1 MFESISRSWELVKAS
16 ASVLKSDKELLIF
29 PLISALALLVVTAT
43 FFFPLLG
50 TGYFEGRKELGASG
64 YILLFIFYLVQYFL
78 IIYFNSAL
86 VGAALIRIRGED
98 PTVRDGLA
106 IASAHLGSIFGYALI
121 SATVGLILRWFSERG
136 SLGRLAASFL
146 GLAWGL
152 ATFLAVPALVAEDL
166 GPWQAISRS
175 TSLLKKTWGE
185 QIVGNFS
192 IGAIF
197 LLIFLFVLVLG
208 AAAIAL
214 SGSGSLAM
222 ALIIIL
228 VLVMLGL
235 GLISSALH
243 GIFAAAVYSYTTTG
257 QLGGFFSDD
266 LIRGAFRERQGLL

>member
-1 MFESISRSWELVKAS
+1 MLDSISRSWELVKAS

-29 PLISALALLVVTAT
+29 PAISALALLIVTAT
-43 FFFPLLG
+43 FFLPLLL
-50 TGYFEGRKELGASG
+50 TGFFEGQTEMGATG

-78 IIYFNSAL
+78 IIFFNSAL
-86 VGAALIRIRGED
+86 VGAALIRIRGGD
-98 PTVRDGLA
+98 PTVRDGLG

-175 TSLLKKTWGE
+175 TRLLKKAWGE
-185 QIVGNFS
+185 QIAGNLS
-192 IGAIF
+192 IGAVFMLIF
-197 LLIFLFVLVLG
+197 LLVLVAG

-214 SGSGSLAM
+214 SGSGTLAL

-228 VLVMLGL
+228 ILLTLGL
-235 GLISSALH
+235 GLVSSALH

-257 QLGGFFSDD
+257 QLGGFFSED
-266 LIRGAFRERQGLL
+266 LIRSAFRERRNLL

>member
-16 ASVLKSDKELLIF
+16 ASVLRSDKELLIF

-43 FFFPLLG
+43 FFFSLLG

-86 VGAALIRIRGED
+86 VGAALIRIRGGD

-106 IASAHLGSIFGYALI
+106 IASAHVGSIFGYALI

-152 ATFLAVPALVAEDL
+152 ATFLAVPILVAEDL
-166 GPWQAISRS
+166 GPWQAIGRS

-197 LLIFLFVLVLG
+197 LLIFLLVLVLG

-214 SGSGSLAM
+214 SGSGAM
-222 ALIIIL
+222 ALALIIIL

-235 GLISSALH
+235 SLASSALH

-257 QLGGFFSDD
+257 QLGGFFREE
-266 LIRGAFRERQGLL
+266 LIRGAFRKRQDLI